1 MQKTRA
7 LSALAVQAVFAYLA
21 NGGAIRV
28 YATGASAINPATGK
42 ADFCPLPV
50 TTTRPLAHLARGA

>member
-1 MQKTRA
+1 MQNTRA
-7 LSALAVQAVFAYLA
+7 LSAESVAAFFSYLA

-28 YATGASAINPATGK
+28 YATGASAINPVTGK

-50 TTTRPLAHLARGA
+50 ATTRPLAHLARGA